1 MGLGLSEHVHV
12 HVHVHMHVHV
22 LCNMCTTDGFV
33 NGNCLPPFGACGGH
47 VLSFPVINIL

>member
-33 NGNCLPPFGACGGH
+33 NGNCLLLLVH
-47 VLSFPVINIL
+47 VVGMC